1 MKIPGNEITAVTGFS
16 GAGKTSFIINSLV
29 PAIMAKQQGR
39 QLPKQIQFL
48 KTKLSNVVT
57 VDSKPIGKNSRSSLS
72 TYTSIMD
79 NLRRLFADLPESKK
93 KHYGVAYFSY
103 NNKQGACEHCGG
115 VGTIS
120 LDIQYLPDM
129 EEVCPYCH
137 GTRYKDEIQKI
148 HWRGYSLVDLLN
160 LSVKQALEV
169 FKDVPKIEKQLQ
181 LLDEIGLDY
190 LHLGESTPSLSGG
203 EAQRLKLVNHL
214 NKKQEGT
221 LFVFDEPSI
230 GLHPNDVQTLL
241 GVMNRLKQKGATIV
255 LITHDLDLMANADY
269 MIDLGPKGGSAGG
282 KVMAS
287 GRPLELAQE
296 PTSLTLKYLSKHFKK
311 FALI

>member
-1 MKIPGNEITAVTGFS
+1 MNIA
-16 GAGKTSFIINSLV
+16 
-29 PAIMAKQQGR
+29 
-39 QLPKQIQFL
+39 
-48 KTKLSNVVT
+48 
-57 VDSKPIGKNSRSSLS
+57 
-72 TYTSIMD
+72 
-79 NLRRLFADLPESKK
+79 
-93 KHYGVAYFSY
+93 
-103 NNKQGACEHCGG
+103 G

>member
-1 MKIPGNEITAVTGFS
+1 M
-16 GAGKTSFIINSLV
+16 
-29 PAIMAKQQGR
+29 
-39 QLPKQIQFL
+39 
-48 KTKLSNVVT
+48 
-57 VDSKPIGKNSRSSLS
+57 
-72 TYTSIMD
+72 
-79 NLRRLFADLPESKK
+79 
-93 KHYGVAYFSY
+93 
-103 NNKQGACEHCGG
+103 
-115 VGTIS
+115 
-120 LDIQYLPDM
+120 
-129 EEVCPYCH
+129 
-137 GTRYKDEIQKI
+137 
-148 HWRGYSLVDLLN
+148 
-160 LSVKQALEV
+160 
-169 FKDVPKIEKQLQ
+169 
-181 LLDEIGLDY
+181 
-190 LHLGESTPSLSGG
+190 
-203 EAQRLKLVNHL
+203 VNHL